1 MNQHKEA
8 QTILGEYIQRI
19 IDRAVKEPA
28 YRALLFSDPGT
39 VLGGYPLTHE
49 ERIAFARLVPES
61 WYYIFN
67 DSRPPSGRAYGSGRR
82 WECGLTVLAGG
93 LGD

>member
-49 ERIAFARLVPES
+49 ERMALARLVPES
-61 WYYIFN
+61 WHFILN
-67 DSRPPSGRAYGSGRR
+67 DSIDLPAAAPMAA
-82 WECGLTVLAGG
+82 VDAGNVVSRYSPVA
-93 LGD
+93 